1 VLLKEYKKL
10 RQKYPETDTIPQ
22 KVFETW
28 NDRLAKAYKTS
39 KDVRLKQDII
49 QALYEMDISLFK
61 QWKLFDIS
69 RKPDFAQ
76 EAFLCVYEGLQK
88 FEPGR
93 GSWIHFLREYFIKG
107 LWRTEQ
113 QEHEKA
119 VKECDLS
126 EVLEGGEAGG
136 DPLFLKAVRE
146 SMKKSEWKLFE
157 RNFFKE
163 NSMPEMIKASRKTG
177 KKSSYP
183 GRVSI
188 PNLKRIRKQVFEKCT
203 ELKAEAEQNCDTLPG
218 LFFKEKKTVWLD
230 MTEFA
235 RKAGYAYSYV
245 RNLVRPHKKSIW
257 RIDPRDLQLKPT
269 PRIRF
274 LETECGWIFPRFK
287 RIKFLGR

>member
-1 VLLKEYKKL
+1 MLLDEYKKL
-10 RQKYPETDTIPQ
+10 RQKYPEIESIP
-22 KVFETW
+22 KRDFEIW
-28 NDRLAKAYKTS
+28 NDKLAAAYKQGKES
-39 KDVRLKQDII
+39 PQGIL
-49 QALYEMDISLFK
+49 QALYELDIVLFK
-61 QWKLFDIS
+61 QWKLFDID

-76 EAFLCVYEGLQK
+76 EAFLSIYKAIQK

-93 GSWIHFLREYFIKG
+93 GSWIHFLKQYFVKP
-107 LWRTEQ
+107 LWREEQ
-113 QEHEKA
+113 DRHEKT
-119 VKECDLS
+119 VMECDL
-126 EVLEGGEAGG
+126 VAGLEGKGVSE
-136 DPLFLKAVRE
+136 DPLFLRAVKK
-146 SMKKSEWKLFE
+146 SMSKSEWKLFE
-157 RNFFKE
+157 QNFFMEK
-163 NSMPEMIKASRKTG
+163 SMPEMTRNSRKAG
-177 KKSSYP
+177 KRSSHP

-218 LFFKEKKTVWLD
+218 LFFKEKTTVWLD